1 MAFEAVDYESI
12 TLERRGHVAILTL
25 NRPDRLNA
33 INRAMMA
40 EMPAA
45 VAAVKA
51 DDEVR
56 VLVVTGSGRG
66 FCAGADLQGFGPVA
80 TGKAPVPANQAERL
94 DEMGWVGRW
103 AMMWAHLDKP
113 VIGAINGVAA
123 GAGMSTAL
131 ACDVRIGSEHARF
144 KTVFIERSL
153 SPDSGMSWF
162 LPRIVGYAR
171 AADLIFTSRAVDAD
185 EAYRLGL
192 LDRIVEDDQLLDA
205 AIAYANEMTRW
216 PPMAMR
222 SAKRVLQHNTEA
234 DLDDALRYESVGLGF
249 ARKAPNDVRESLL
262 SFQEKRPPVFT
273 GT

>member
-1 MAFEAVDYESI
+1 MAYETI
-12 TLERRGHVAILTL
+12 LYDKREHVAILTL
-25 NRPDRLNA
+25 NRPERLNA
-33 INRAMMA
+33 ISAELRAD
-40 EMPAA
+40 
-45 VAAVKA
+45 VQAAVKDA
-51 DDEVR
+51 HHDDAIR
-56 VLVVTGSGRG
+56 ALIITGMGRG
-66 FCAGADLQGFGPVA
+66 FCSGADLTAAASALRGTLPPPTSQI
-80 TGKAPVPANQAERL
+80 ERL
-94 DEMGWVGRW
+94 DEDGWVGRW
-103 AMMWAHLDKP
+103 AKMFHRFDKP
-113 VIGAINGVAA
+113 VIAAVNGIAA

-131 ACDVRIGSEHARF
+131 AADMRVGSEQARF

-153 SPDSGMSWF
+153 SPDSGMSYF

-192 LDRIVEDDQLLDA
+192 LDRIVEDDHLLDA